1 MEPKPNAEQVRTMLR
16 APLPDTLDATVERI
30 RSATEPA
37 DLRESTLF
45 LPIFSALIFLIALAA
60 MYAVSGLGKAWPAVV
75 AGLIGAAFCVLALVR
90 LRGQV
95 LRSIFAVRK
104 WAAGIMQGDLGAR
117 VEVPARGDCVEL
129 MREINTLA
137 ESLGFLCINM
147 DQQARRQMEQLEQ
160 KTRSLEIL
168 YDAAAGIDLL
178 HDLDDLLL
186 RFLPTLVET
195 AHARAGVA
203 RRMVDDDRMRL
214 VGASGVSDEAQK
226 QARLIQAA
234 DCLVGSHVTEELLFQ
249 RDLTPCRD
257 RIALEFAGDPALGML
272 TIPIRH
278 AGRTFGVYN
287 LFVAEAAIVER
298 QDVMQLF
305 GNIARHLG
313 IAIEKARLERDA
325 RRLSI
330 MEERTL
336 LANELHDSLAQT
348 LASLRFQINMAEES
362 VSQSRDRAGI
372 RQIRTIKEGLD
383 QANAQL
389 RELLV
394 HFRTRMDERGLIPAI
409 DAMVQRFQKE
419 SGIAVF
425 FQNEATQVNLPPAIE
440 VQVLHIVQEALTNV
454 RKHSG
459 AQNVRILLSGG
470 DEGRFEVL
478 VEDDGQGIQNRVLD
492 DAPGEHIG
500 LSIMRERAA
509 RLGGELT
516 IESEPGEG
524 TRVELQFRTTG
535 QRRARARD
543 DAGPP
548 GSLDHE

>member
-1 MEPKPNAEQVRTMLR
+1 
-16 APLPDTLDATVERI
+16 
-30 RSATEPA
+30 
-37 DLRESTLF
+37 
-45 LPIFSALIFLIALAA
+45 
-60 MYAVSGLGKAWPAVV
+60 VV
-75 AGLIGAAFCVLALVR
+75 AGLVGAGFCALALGRVR
-90 LRGQV
+90 AQV

-104 WAAGIMQGDLGAR
+104 WIAGIMQGDLNAR
-117 VEVPARGDCVEL
+117 VDVPAHGDCAEL
-129 MREINTLA
+129 MREINALG
-137 ESLGFLCINM
+137 ESLGFLCVNM
-147 DQQARRQMEQLEQ
+147 DQQTRRHMEQLEQ

-178 HDLDDLLL
+178 HDLDELLQ
-186 RFLPTLVET
+186 RFLQTLIDT

-203 RRMVDDDRMRL
+203 RLMADDDKMRL
-214 VGASGVSDEAQK
+214 VGAVGVADEVQK
-226 QARLIQAA
+226 QARLVQAT
-234 DCLVGSHVTEELLFQ
+234 DCLVGAHIADELLFQ
-249 RDLTPCRD
+249 RELTACRD
-257 RIALEFAGDPALGML
+257 RVALEFAGDPALGML
-272 TIPIRH
+272 TIPIRY
-278 AGRTFGVYN
+278 AGRTLGAYN
-287 LFVAEAAIVER
+287 LFVADATIVER
-298 QDVMQLF
+298 QDIMQLF
-305 GNIARHLG
+305 GNIGRHLG

-362 VSQSRDRAGI
+362 VSQSRDRTGI

-389 RELLV
+389 RELLA
-394 HFRTRMDERGLIPAI
+394 HFRTRMDDRGLIPAI

-419 SGIAVF
+419 SGIPVF
-425 FQNEATQVNLPPAIE
+425 FQNEATQVNLPPTIE

-459 AQNVRILLSGG
+459 AQNVRILLRGADDG
-470 DEGRFEVL
+470 HFNVL
-478 VEDDGQGIQNRVLD
+478 VEDDGQGIQTKVLD

-524 TRVELQFRTTG
+524 TRVELQFQNTS

-543 DAGPP
+543 AAGSL